1 MKLTGNRM
9 KLRNQRAAKNTGWRR
24 ALVAAGAL
32 ALLVQLGVASLK
44 AASVP
49 GTWKVIPG
57 IAANQSPF
65 PVGQDIAVVSGN
77 DIWQVG
83 YATTG
88 HWNGAA
94 WSAITPAGNFVTL
107 SGVAA
112 VKTNDV
118 WAVGNATDGTNGL
131 YNAITEHWDG
141 SAWSIV
147 PAPNGSTNPNGLTSS
162 QLVSVTA
169 VSSNNLF
176 AVGWTD
182 TSVNTSSFQGTL
194 IEHWD
199 GSKWTVIPSPNA
211 KGSSQN
217 TLTGVA
223 AINANDIWAVG
234 YTLTS
239 NNQTLTMH
247 WNGSK
252 WSIVPSPNG
261 PYGNWLS
268 GVTAL
273 ATNNVW
279 AVGTTNNG
287 GNTLVL
293 HWNGSSWKVVPSPNV
308 EYDYNFLASV
318 SAVSANDIWAAG
330 TSTYTYY
337 TGEGYPNTTYYTLF
351 EHWDGSAW
359 SIVPGANTIG
369 AIAQGILYGVAAVS
383 TDDVWAV
390 GANLTEQYTIP

>member
-1 MKLTGNRM
+1 
-9 KLRNQRAAKNTGWRR
+9 
-24 ALVAAGAL
+24 
-32 ALLVQLGVASLK
+32 
-44 AASVP
+44 
-49 GTWKVIPG
+49 
-57 IAANQSPF
+57 
-65 PVGQDIAVVSGN
+65 
-77 DIWQVG
+77 
-83 YATTG
+83 
-88 HWNGAA
+88 
-94 WSAITPAGNFVTL
+94 
-107 SGVAA
+107 
-112 VKTNDV
+112 
-118 WAVGNATDGTNGL
+118 
-131 YNAITEHWDG
+131 
-141 SAWSIV
+141 
-147 PAPNGSTNPNGLTSS
+147 
-162 QLVSVTA
+162 
-169 VSSNNLF
+169 
-176 AVGWTD
+176 
-182 TSVNTSSFQGTL
+182 
-194 IEHWD
+194 
-199 GSKWTVIPSPNA
+199 
-211 KGSSQN
+211 
-217 TLTGVA
+217 VA

-247 WNGSK
+247 WNGSM

-308 EYDYNFLASV
+308 EYEYNSLASI

-330 TSTYTYY
+330 TSSYTYY

-369 AIAQGILYGVAAVS
+369 ATAQGILYGVAVVS

-390 GANLTEQYTIP
+390 GPNLTEQYTIP